1 MCILL
6 GAGNWDFGSPH
17 DEFQE
22 CSLGQIMVFF
32 CDFMCYKGTS
42 RSIVMA
48 VLAILQGVQPLWCSQ
63 TYFAYFWLFWQEIH
77 TYCQYSP
84 EDIPSK
90 LWNTVHHINMC
101 PLPGCNKTYI
111 PVRPQHPDWWTSF
124 TCWVDASWIGS
135 LHVRQIHVLLPE
147 CMGFHHTTGIAGV

>member
-32 CDFMCYKGTS
+32 CDFMCNKGTS

-77 TYCQYSP
+77 TCCQYSP

-111 PVRPQHPDWWTSF
+111 PVRPQHPDW
-124 TCWVDASWIGS
+124 DGHH
-135 LHVRQIHVLLPE
+135 LHAGWMHHELAL
-147 CMGFHHTTGIAGV
+147 CMWDKSMSCYQSVWYSITLQE